1 MPASRNVPEPCEGVT
16 PARWQQVKNLLA
28 QALEVSPSD
37 RPAFLASICAGDS
50 ALRSEIESL
59 LEAGDRAAQGFLEN
73 PAVVDLGGISAEP
86 RGSWIGRRI
95 GPYQILQQIGVG
107 GMGEVYSAFRADD
120 QYRKEVAIKL
130 VRGGWDSQAVIAR
143 FKNERQFLASLDHA
157 NIARLLDGG
166 TTEDGVPY
174 FVMDLIEGRPI
185 TEYCERHQL
194 PTSGRLR
201 LFLEVCSAVQY
212 AHQRLIIHRDIKPG
226 NILVTEEG
234 IPKLLDFGIAKM
246 VDANTVPA
254 TAEPTAT
261 LFRALTPGYA
271 SPEQVNGEVIT
282 TASDVFSL
290 GVVLYELLTGR
301 NPYCRSDST
310 PQQVARAVCEEEPA
324 KPSTAVRRSAQADLR
339 YKRQASGVLIAPE
352 KLSKTLRG
360 DLDNIILMA
369 LRKEPQR
376 RYASVEQF
384 ATDIRR
390 HLDNLPVIAR
400 KDTAKYRASKFF
412 ARHKT
417 GVIAATLVVLT
428 LLIALA
434 VTLHEARIARLQ
446 RARAEARF
454 NDVRKLANS
463 FMFDFDKAIENI
475 PGTTHAREML
485 IKTALQYLDSLARES
500 RGDPSLQDELASAYE
515 NVGDIQGA
523 LMQQNVG
530 NTSGALESHRK
541 ALAIRQSLVAA
552 DRGNRAARRKLAI
565 AYGAIG
571 TLLGQENDFAGA
583 LENDGKAT
591 AIYEALS
598 ADNPS
603 DPGGI
608 WDRAEIHMQ
617 TAFHLSLK
625 GDFAAAVDQHRQ
637 AIAMFKT
644 LAAAKPNDQGVKLDL
659 AHAYRL
665 ASFALRKTGD
675 NKGALELIQEGIPIS
690 QRIVQDA
697 PNNVRAKLDLAYG
710 YLQLATIEE
719 SMGDLQG
726 ALESWLKAHEIGE
739 AANKADP
746 NDTRAKLLLGDSY
759 AYVNLLQIKLGRS
772 SSMTG
777 LLKSLEIRR
786 QLLAANPNNGG
797 RKEAVAN
804 SYSMLG
810 DAEGVLAFKGART
823 AQLQHCRAAQSWY
836 KQALEIYT
844 ALRSHG
850 ALRGEDASEP
860 DAIAKALAKC
870 DAALAGATGH
880 AQPSGATP
888 ARSVQH

>member
-1 MPASRNVPEPCEGVT
+1 MSASRNIPEPCESVT
-16 PARWQQVKNLLA
+16 AARWQQVKNLLA
-28 QALEVSPSD
+28 QALEVLPSD
-37 RPAFLASICAGDS
+37 RSAFLERMCAGDS

-59 LEAGDRAAQGFLEN
+59 VEAGDRASLGFLET
-73 PAVVDLGGISAEP
+73 PAMVDLAGIPAEP
-86 RGSWIGRRI
+86 RASWIGRRI
-95 GPYQILQQIGVG
+95 GPYQIVQKIGIG

-130 VRGGWDSQAVIAR
+130 VRGGWDSQAVIGR
-143 FKNERQFLASLDHA
+143 FKNERQLLASLDHA
-157 NIARLLDGG
+157 NIAHLLDGG
-166 TTEDGVPY
+166 TTEDGAPY

-185 TEYCERHQL
+185 TEYCDRHQL
-194 PTSGRLR
+194 PPAGRLR

-254 TAEPTAT
+254 SAEPTVT

-301 NPYCRSDST
+301 NPYFRSDST

-324 KPSTAVRRSAQADLR
+324 KPSTAVRRRAQADAGR
-339 YKRQASGVLIAPE
+339 RREAAAGPIAAE

-412 ARHKT
+412 ARHQA

-434 VTLHEARIARLQ
+434 VTLHEARIARMQ

-485 IKTALQYLDSLARES
+485 IKTALQYLDSLAQES
-500 RGDPSLQDELASAYE
+500 RGDPSLQDELASAYQ

-541 ALAIRQSLVAA
+541 ALAIRQALVAA
-552 DRGNRAARRKLAI
+552 DRKNRAARRKLGI
-565 AYGAIG
+565 AYAAIG

-598 ADNPS
+598 ADNTS
-603 DPGGI
+603 DLGGI
-608 WDRAEIHMQ
+608 WDRAAIYMQ

-625 GDFAAAVDQHRQ
+625 GDFAAAVDKHRQ

-644 LAAAKPNDQGVKLDL
+644 LAAARPNDQGVKLDL

-690 QRIVQDA
+690 QRVVQDA

-710 YLQLATIEE
+710 YLQFATIQE
-719 SMGDLQG
+719 SMGDIQG
-726 ALESWLKAHEIGE
+726 ALESWLKAHEIGQ

-759 AYVNLLQIKLGRS
+759 AYVNLLQIKLGHS
-772 SSMTG
+772 SKVTG

-804 SYSMLG
+804 SFSMLG
-810 DAEGVLAFKGART
+810 DGEVVLAFEGGGT
-823 AQLQHCRAAQSWY
+823 VHLQHCRAAQSWY
-836 KQALEIYT
+836 KQALDIYT

-880 AQPSGATP
+880 AQSPGATA
-888 ARSVQH
+888 ARSAQQ